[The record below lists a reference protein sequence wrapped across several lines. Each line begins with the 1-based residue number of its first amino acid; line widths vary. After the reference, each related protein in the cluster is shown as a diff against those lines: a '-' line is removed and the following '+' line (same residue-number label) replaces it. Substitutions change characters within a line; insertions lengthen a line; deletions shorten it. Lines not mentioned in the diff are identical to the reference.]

1 MSLLP
6 HHDRVVSAFSPF
18 VSLPP
23 SQRHEPRLPPELE
36 ETIFRSI
43 AHIDHTTWYSLS
55 LTARRVYQW
64 IVSIRYEAVTLG
76 QDADDLLVQSLHRHP
91 DRWALIQRVQ
101 LRWTSQKGYSPLDV
115 VPVLKKMPHL
125 QHLAVWS
132 KFDLARSVFLAIHS
146 LPITNLALHSANDF
160 ERLAALLSADE
171 LRPPLSLSLTHL
183 FLGETLSTEY
193 LSRLSFGAFP
203 ALTHLC
209 ISPNSP
215 ENNTGSWVT
224 TMRRILSTFLVVTT
238 IIPSRGAPGY
248 FSKVVIESDS
258 RVDWYSPSK
267 EHQGIWVKATGF
279 LGNQYAF

>member
-1 MSLLP
+1 
-6 HHDRVVSAFSPF
+6 
-18 VSLPP
+18 
-23 SQRHEPRLPPELE
+23 
-36 ETIFRSI
+36 
-43 AHIDHTTWYSLS
+43 
-55 LTARRVYQW
+55 
-64 IVSIRYEAVTLG
+64 
-76 QDADDLLVQSLHRHP
+76 
-91 DRWALIQRVQ
+91 
-101 LRWTSQKGYSPLDV
+101 LDV

-248 FSKVVIESDS
+248 FSKGEIEKLLEPVGNDGHFLVVIESDS